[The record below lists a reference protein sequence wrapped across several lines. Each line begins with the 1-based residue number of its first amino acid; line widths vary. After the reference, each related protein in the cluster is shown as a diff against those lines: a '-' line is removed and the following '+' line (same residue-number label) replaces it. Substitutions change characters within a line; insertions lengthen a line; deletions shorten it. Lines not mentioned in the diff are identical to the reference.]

1 MDKEIREK
9 IGEILTEYLA
19 RTTEVNQFGL
29 QEKLVGLFFSQRQS
43 ILDEVKEKIERLKKP
58 PAQYLMVDG
67 KEIINN
73 PISNSDYN
81 SALSD
86 ILLALSQEK

>member
-43 ILDEVKEKIERLKKP
+43 ILDEVKEKVEGMNNFRQAK
-58 PAQYLMVDG
+58 VDG
-67 KEIINN
+67 KDDWN
-73 PISNSDYN
+73 D
-81 SALSD
+81 ALEQAASKVD
-86 ILLALSQEK
+86 ALIKSLSQEK